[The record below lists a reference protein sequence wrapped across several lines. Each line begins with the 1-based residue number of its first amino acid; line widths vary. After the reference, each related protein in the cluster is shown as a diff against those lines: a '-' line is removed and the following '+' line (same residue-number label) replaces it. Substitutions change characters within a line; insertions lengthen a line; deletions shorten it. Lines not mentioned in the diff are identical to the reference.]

1 MKKGKKIWK
10 KEMRSSRLL
19 ALCMAAVLLFTLPE
33 SLPGLYAQESTC
45 RIRLPRQEGV
55 RYQYEEKRVTL
66 EENGG
71 QDLYLEYTPGE
82 RVELQI
88 LTEGSLERAEFFGT
102 EQSPWKTF
110 ETGRISFT
118 MPDQDLE
125 LQVTWNR
132 EESERTDQVS
142 KQEPGMEP
150 GTALELGLEETG
162 SGSELAMEQKPETER
177 EPGAAIASGTGEKTE
192 MGSNA
197 GKETELEGN
206 TQSRPEQEADSEER
220 AETEQKGSTASETEP
235 GTNTEEGEET
245 EGSTEADSEPEVD
258 TEEEAET
265 ETEGSTEAQ
274 RPVQSRR
281 LIWKICR
288 SRFFIRWNWNP
299 WNFAKDFFPEKTE
312 NIRLESRSIWP
323 LFRRRIFR
331 YRQFV
336 QELALQKQRRK
347 AKVSR
352 TQSPI
357 FWKIQRQ
364 KFGWRQRRRLYQ
376 EKMRRMRRG
385 RLLMRKVKIR
395 RETCCA
401 GAMQEWS
408 KNGRYRYC

>member
-142 KQEPGMEP
+142 KQEPGVEP

-265 ETEGSTEAQ
+265 ETEGSTEAG
-274 RPVQSRR
+274 SE
-281 LIWKICR
+281 
-288 SRFFIRWNWNP
+288 
-299 WNFAKDFFPEKTE
+299 PETHME
-312 NIRLESRSIWP
+312 N
-323 LFRRRIFR
+323 
-331 YRQFV
+331 
-336 QELALQKQRRK
+336 LQKQIFYQVELEPMEFCKGFLSRENGKYK
-347 AKVSR
+347 AGEPVYLAFVPQEDFQIQAVRARTCTPKAEAESESKSDAEPHFLEDSETKIWLASETEAVSR
-352 TQSPI
+352 EDAKNETGEASDAESQNPE
-357 FWKIQRQ
+357 
-364 KFGWRQRRRLYQ
+364 GD
-376 EKMRRMRRG
+376 
-385 RLLMRKVKIR
+385 LL
-395 RETCCA
+395 CGSDA
-401 GAMQEWS
+401 GAVSYTHLQLPW
-408 KNGRYRYC
+408 